1 MKPINFSVE
10 TVAASRPC
18 GSVTEMRTAATAATR
33 THVVRKNT
41 QLSLSNANNLKCEG
55 LRLMHVAR
63 FFQLRITEVNGF
75 QMSQTIIDYY
85 SLNLNIQ
92 VIRPLHM
99 SGNVIYLCHTQILI
113 CSLDEDLLNIANA
126 RFCKLAKVYLRKFNS
141 LTSVH
146 HHSGNDRDGV

>member
-1 MKPINFSVE
+1 MELKQNGNDIPDTKLFVETFGTIISCVFCFCFFLLSLKLSVCRPLQVRRQNVKPINFSVE

-18 GSVTEMRTAATAATR
+18 GSVTEMRTAATAAMR

-41 QLSLSNANNLKCEG
+41 LLSHSNANNLKCEG

-63 FFQLRITEVNGF
+63 FVQLRITEVNGF
-75 QMSQTIIDYY
+75 QMSHTIIDYY

-99 SGNVIYLCHTQILI
+99 SGNV
-113 CSLDEDLLNIANA
+113 
-126 RFCKLAKVYLRKFNS
+126 V
-141 LTSVH
+141 
-146 HHSGNDRDGV
+146 